1 MNNVSAETLTI
12 DRIFKLVSTTRFY
25 NNLQQL
31 KVERINQL
39 TSCWQKISKWEMVKF
54 YYIIQ
59 ISLSMNTCNFV
70 PVFKP
75 HTHKLYILG
84 HCCCLFILLTIR
96 CLRWIIS
103 YCLIYPRRCIY
114 NACCISMIFNIK
126 CKTHNRYNLYY
137 TNMVSYW
144 PDRPILTAVLLCSH
158 VRKLEPVRYYPHLR
172 GVVKSVHSVYLVY
185 ILGFLIKYN
194 WIFTTIF

>member
-1 MNNVSAETLTI
+1 M
-12 DRIFKLVSTTRFY
+12 STTRFY
-25 NNLQQL
+25 NNLYQL

-39 TSCWQKISKWEMVKF
+39 TSCWQKISKGEMVKL

-96 CLRWIIS
+96 WIILYCLR
-103 YCLIYPRRCIY
+103 YPIYPTIY
-114 NACCISMIFNIK
+114 NAYCFCMILNIK
-126 CKTHNRYNLYY
+126 CKTHNRFNLYY

-144 PDRPILTAVLLCSH
+144 PDRPILPAVLLYSP
-158 VRKLEPVRYYPHLR
+158 VRKQEPVRYYPHLR
-172 GVVKSVHSVYLVY
+172 GVFKSVHSS
-185 ILGFLIKYN
+185 
-194 WIFTTIF
+194 